1 MFRKLSK
8 KYIVI
13 KLTMKKFIHYLDSH
27 KDMSITQQG
36 YLNLIYNINMNYY
49 DENIGP
55 SIMPYYA
62 NTYDKWQKT
71 HEVVIYPENKPI
83 DIHIETDIHC
93 IQDLLKI
100 IEENPIVPNKRYNID
115 LDALHKIKTE
125 LKDIQA
131 MIGLTKFKEAVLEQI
146 LYFIQN
152 LHIGN
157 KDHDFKHT
165 VLAGPPGTGKTE
177 IAKLLGSM
185 YSKLGILKNNIF
197 KKVTRSDLIAGYLGQ
212 TAIKTRNVIDSCI
225 GGVLFIDEAYSL
237 GDSSDSFS
245 NECISTLCEALSDRK
260 SELMVI
266 VAGYDEE
273 LNESFFKMN
282 KGLPSRFIWRFNMDP
297 YSAKELHDIFIKK
310 VSDNEWTID
319 DTLNTAWFEKY
330 KDTFINYGRDME
342 LLFTYTKIAHGRRI
356 YGKEIENRKK
366 ISMEDV
372 NNGYKTFM
380 ENRKEK
386 KSVLYSMY
394 M

>member
-27 KDMSITQQG
+27 KDISITQQG

-55 SIMPYYA
+55 SIMPYSA

-146 LYFIQN
+146 LYFI
-152 LHIGN
+152 
-157 KDHDFKHT
+157 
-165 VLAGPPGTGKTE
+165 
-177 IAKLLGSM
+177 M
-185 YSKLGILKNNIF
+185 
-197 KKVTRSDLIAGYLGQ
+197 
-212 TAIKTRNVIDSCI
+212 
-225 GGVLFIDEAYSL
+225 
-237 GDSSDSFS
+237 
-245 NECISTLCEALSDRK
+245 
-260 SELMVI
+260 
-266 VAGYDEE
+266 
-273 LNESFFKMN
+273 
-282 KGLPSRFIWRFNMDP
+282 
-297 YSAKELHDIFIKK
+297 
-310 VSDNEWTID
+310 
-319 DTLNTAWFEKY
+319 
-330 KDTFINYGRDME
+330 
-342 LLFTYTKIAHGRRI
+342 
-356 YGKEIENRKK
+356 
-366 ISMEDV
+366 
-372 NNGYKTFM
+372 
-380 ENRKEK
+380 
-386 KSVLYSMY
+386 
-394 M
+394 

>member
-1 MFRKLSK
+1 
-8 KYIVI
+8 
-13 KLTMKKFIHYLDSH
+13 MKKFIHYLDAH
-27 KDMSITQQG
+27 KDISITQQG

-55 SIMPYYA
+55 SIMPYTA
-62 NTYDKWQKT
+62 NTYDKWQKN
-71 HEVVIYPENKPI
+71 HEVLIYPESKPI

-93 IQDLLKI
+93 IQDLLKV

-177 IAKLLGSM
+177 IAKLLGCM

-310 VSDNEWTID
+310 VSENEWAID

-366 ISMEDV
+366 ISIDDV